1 MIGIG
6 INKYKTKRIIP
17 VALIFV
23 IAVVSIAALVSI
35 ARIIFFPGNQSVTI
49 KTDVSKASLLNVS
62 AGRSV
67 TMLVR
72 GPIVADEN
80 FRSYQVAISPT
91 SRNFSIYKGY
101 LDNQISN
108 KTFTNSTVSYEQF
121 VYALDKANLVKGTEF
136 TDDKNDLRGICATG
150 YVYEFQVLDSNK
162 PVKSL
167 WTSSCAGSKG
177 SLNASV
183 TQLMNLFNAQIPE
196 SSTAIKG
203 IWR

>member
-1 MIGIG
+1 MVGVG
-6 INKYKTKRIIP
+6 INKYKSKRIIP

-23 IAVVSIAALVSI
+23 IAVISIAALVSI
-35 ARIIFFPGNQSVTI
+35 ARIVFFPGGQSTI
-49 KTDVSKASLLNVS
+49 TKVDVSKSALLNVS
-62 AGRSV
+62 VGHSV
-67 TMLVR
+67 VMSVR

-80 FRSYQVAISPT
+80 FRSYKVAISPT
-91 SRNFSIYKGY
+91 SRNFTIYKGY
-101 LDNQISN
+101 LDSQISN

-136 TDDKNDLRGICATG
+136 TKEKNDLRGICATG
-150 YVYEFQVLDSNK
+150 YVYEFQVLDSDK
-162 PVKSL
+162 SVKSL

-177 SLNASV
+177 SLSASV

-196 SSTAIKG
+196 SNTAIKG